1 LNRKRDDRHR
11 VDCRVP
17 SAGVIVRRRAL
28 TWMRGVRL
36 SKPTSE
42 GEQAM
47 PTPVLRDAAA
57 RVPRAANGTPPD
69 EASGVTETFTARRH
83 FSIPEA
89 PP

>member
-1 LNRKRDDRHR
+1 
-11 VDCRVP
+11 
-17 SAGVIVRRRAL
+17 
-28 TWMRGVRL
+28 
-36 SKPTSE
+36 
-42 GEQAM
+42 M

-69 EASGVTETFTARRH
+69 EASGVTKTFIARRR

>member
-1 LNRKRDDRHR
+1 
-11 VDCRVP
+11 
-17 SAGVIVRRRAL
+17 
-28 TWMRGVRL
+28 
-36 SKPTSE
+36 
-42 GEQAM
+42 M